1 MVRRRKIPQ
10 AGVLHHK
17 EAAHDNTLA
26 AAAVPDR
33 CGPDKTEYRMR
44 DDSIPADRV
53 AEKLEKTIGDS
64 YRLVAESLEILN
76 AKASVLIKEL
86 RSGRLTK
93 KETEARQAE
102 INDLNRHVMHL
113 KEVAMKAE
121 EKLRDYKNNNARNIN
136 KS

>member
-1 MVRRRKIPQ
+1 
-10 AGVLHHK
+10 
-17 EAAHDNTLA
+17 
-26 AAAVPDR
+26 
-33 CGPDKTEYRMR
+33 MR

-93 KETEARQAE
+93 KETEVRQAE

-113 KEVAMKAE
+113 KTAAMKAE
-121 EKLRDYKNNNARNIN
+121 KTLGEYQKNNTGNIR
-136 KS
+136 KT

>member
-1 MVRRRKIPQ
+1 
-10 AGVLHHK
+10 
-17 EAAHDNTLA
+17 
-26 AAAVPDR
+26 
-33 CGPDKTEYRMR
+33 MR